1 MRKYPDVPNEGRITA
16 FINGEK
22 KYSTHFVNVTKRKHY
37 CNNITALNREK
48 HVVLI
53 FEREGEEPI
62 EYFNSNNYT
71 PRTEREFEWEYE
83 LDGEVYFDADA
94 FYKKHYREENKIY
107 NHKNF
112 INPIIFKQTKTKF

>member
-16 FINGEK
+16 FINGIQ
-22 KYSTHFVNVTKRKHY
+22 KYSTHFINATKRKHY
-37 CNNITALNREK
+37 CNNITALNRDK

-71 PRTEREFEWEYE
+71 PRTERDYGWEYE
-83 LDGEVYFDADA
+83 EDGEIYFDADA
-94 FYKKHYREENKIY
+94 FYQKHYKEENKIY
-107 NHKNF
+107 NYKNC
-112 INPIIFKQTKTKF
+112 IQPITYKPSKNR